1 MPIRAVA
8 FDFGHTIIDERLD
21 IMRLSAHDEHH
32 LMPGARHALSAL
44 PVPVAIWANT
54 RVARDRDVR
63 AWFERAD
70 LARHVRWYVTSEDA
84 GARKPAPAFFDFA
97 LRTMGVA
104 AGDVL
109 FVGNQLN
116 TDIAGGEAYGIRTV
130 YLSDAGYRS
139 VDDAGGGV
147 PSFTI
152 QTLVEL
158 PELIDQL
165 AFRTSR

>member
-1 MPIRAVA
+1 
-8 FDFGHTIIDERLD
+8 
-21 IMRLSAHDEHH
+21 
-32 LMPGARHALSAL
+32 
-44 PVPVAIWANT
+44 
-54 RVARDRDVR
+54 
-63 AWFERAD
+63 
-70 LARHVRWYVTSEDA
+70 
-84 GARKPAPAFFDFA
+84 
-97 LRTMGVA
+97 MGVA

-116 TDIAGGEAYGIRTV
+116 TDIAGGAAYGIRTV